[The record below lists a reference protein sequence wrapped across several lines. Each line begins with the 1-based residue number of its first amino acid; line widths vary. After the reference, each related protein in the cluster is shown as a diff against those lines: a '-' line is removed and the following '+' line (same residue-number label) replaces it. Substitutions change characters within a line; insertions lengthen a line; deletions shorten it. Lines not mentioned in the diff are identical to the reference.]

1 MTMDVAIHAPDKR
14 LHRAPPDAGLR
25 GRGFQPDAAPASR
38 GLGALGYAAPVVGL
52 GGGGQVLRAAHGP
65 EDVLA
70 GSPAPRAVYDA
81 VGAAGQPLEPSL
93 RTRFEAKLDRDL
105 GDVRLHTDGPAAASA
120 DAIQARAYTVG
131 RDVVFAGGA
140 YQPHTAEGQR
150 LLAHELVH
158 VAQGDGGP
166 QSSHLTIGSAHS
178 PLEREASAA
187 SQTLLAGATARQP
200 AVTPAAGGVV
210 ARQPA
215 PPAVATAGGGTN
227 FVQLISGRYVGDL
240 EGADANVREDVL
252 FVLRNL
258 NRIWSI
264 TNADYATEQTSV
276 SARPA
281 DSRLPAAN
289 IPATIAAL
297 RRNEET
303 SINDQVALDLLGVTL
318 SASVSNSRS
327 NARPDIYVL
336 QDALHANWNMT
347 SPEYTADRARVNA
360 GPDPVNNA
368 DIAATFRGLARFKAA
383 FVGGTSRRNGPL
395 SGTAPPTA
403 QQTASRNAAL
413 ITPGTATTTTTSG
426 GVTTTTRLGFQDT
439 VKVGGVNRTYRQD
452 LWAEMDAVVK
462 WMHKQA
468 SDMFARPRI
477 GGGAAG
483 DVSAFEPIGDAAK
496 QQVDAIYGTSR
507 QFGPRFHSGV
517 NLRDASQRAGDAAD
531 MIRYLVDNQEE
542 LGVVRAR
549 HNADH
554 SPGRPERAIADTFK
568 TDYVAHGSN
577 KTRLEVVDRGWPALN
592 NSGIVSIQ
600 PFEGATPA
608 ATRRVRWKAF
618 QTMIHEYFH
627 TLNHPNYYRYAGELG
642 GDDRSVLVEGGA
654 SLMTDHA
661 WSRVGPAI
669 PGSAALRAAV
679 EGSALAHSAAV
690 IPPISDTHYHPQ
702 FEQARDIET
711 AFGRANFE
719 AAFLTGRMELI
730 GYERRGPASAAA
742 ATATQTFTV
751 PPSGV
756 RTLADVAYRTQT
768 PVSQLASLNGL
779 PANAVVRPGQSILTQ
794 GMP

>member
-1 MTMDVAIHAPDKR
+1 MTMDVAIHAPNK
-14 LHRAPPDAGLR
+14 RAPRTAPDAGLR
-25 GRGFQPDAAPASR
+25 GRGFQADAAPARR
-38 GLGALGYAAPVVGL
+38 GLGALSYAAPVVGL
-52 GGGGQVLRAAHGP
+52 GGGGQVLRAARGP
-65 EDVLA
+65 EDALA
-70 GSPAPRAVYDA
+70 GSPAPRSVYDA
-81 VGAAGQPLEPSL
+81 VGAAGQPLQPSL
-93 RTRFEAKLDRDL
+93 RTRLEAGL
-105 GDVRLHTDGPAAASA
+105 GRNLRQVRLHTDGPAAASA

-131 RDVVFAGGA
+131 RDVVFARGA
-140 YQPHTAEGQR
+140 YQPHTAEGQQ

-158 VAQGDGGP
+158 VAQGDAGP
-166 QSSHLTIGSAHS
+166 PSPHLTIGSAHS

-187 SQTLLAGATARQP
+187 SQTLLAGATASQP

-215 PPAVATAGGGTN
+215 PPPVATAGGGTT

-281 DSRLPAAN
+281 DSRLTAAS

-297 RRNEET
+297 RRNEEP
-303 SINDQVALDLLGVTL
+303 SINDQVALALLGVTL

-327 NARPDIYVL
+327 NARPDIYLL

-395 SGTAPPTA
+395 SGTGPPTA
-403 QQTASRNAAL
+403 QQVASRNTAL
-413 ITPGTATTTTTSG
+413 ITPGTATTTTTTG
-426 GVTTTTRLGFQDT
+426 GVTTTIREGFKD
-439 VKVGGVNRTYRQD
+439 KVRVRGVELTYRQD
-452 LWAEMDAVVK
+452 LWAEMDTVVGGFFTQS
-462 WMHKQA
+462 QA
-468 SDMFARPRI
+468 MFARPRI
-477 GGGAAG
+477 GGGAPG

-496 QQVDAIYGTSR
+496 QQVDAIYGVSR

-554 SPGRPERAIADTFK
+554 SPGRPERTIADTFK

-577 KTRLEVVDRGWPALN
+577 RTRLEVVDRGWPALN

-600 PFEGATPA
+600 PFEGTTPA

-661 WSRVGPAI
+661 WSRIGPAI

-679 EGSALAHSAAV
+679 EGSALAHSATV
-690 IPPISDTHYHPQ
+690 IPPINDAHYHPQ

-756 RTLADVAYRTQT
+756 RTLADVGYRTQT